1 LSKLSVLIVEG
12 RTSKILPSFW
22 SNCPEL
28 IQKKREMENTQKNI
42 SSVEDNAP
50 NINPKYRVS
59 VTQLAVSGY
68 STMMLASSTKHKR

>member
-1 LSKLSVLIVEG
+1 
-12 RTSKILPSFW
+12 
-22 SNCPEL
+22 
-28 IQKKREMENTQKNI
+28 MENTQKNI

-59 VTQLAVSGY
+59 VTQLAVTGN